1 MKLRYPVAERKG
13 AHTAGNVE
21 PKAAQVTES
30 RFYENALHFIKNY
43 ENLKKILGNYNVTEM
58 TLRPQLLHPPQ
69 RALQAFD
76 ETLFAN

>member
-1 MKLRYPVAERKG
+1 MLNPERLRSLK
-13 AHTAGNVE
+13 
-21 PKAAQVTES
+21 S

-76 ETLFAN
+76 ETLFAD